1 MSRKTNRDDLH
12 ADVDVREASAILP
25 RVSRSKRQLLCLLS
39 ALVALTA
46 LASTAANRVVYIPY
60 SDAKLILEAMEEALP
75 AELRGVA
82 SEKRESVWAEWVKTR
97 DAQIRERLTRG
108 DEDTLVNFLL
118 FGTSFTR
125 VARLTSAQPR
135 ALEQESKA
143 GAQREGAASFRELLE
158 TRIQD
163 LIKGIAA
170 PGNNERLIF
179 AGQVVQRA
187 GIDIST
193 AAGRARAQTYL
204 YESIHRN
211 IKEQNSYQERL
222 AEAAKLNDPTEEF
235 AERSKLYRERGLS
248 LDTSLPPDYA
258 LEVALAAM
266 RDQKL
271 LARGSVRRV
280 GIIGPGL
287 DFTDK
292 HEGYDFYPTQ
302 TLQPFAVLDSLLR
315 MGLAR
320 ADGIEMDTLDL
331 SARVNEHVRR
341 ARAAAA
347 AGRAYTLQVPRDP
360 EWKWKPELAAYW
372 ERFGDQIGERVK
384 PVAVPA
390 ALRSIELRATRV
402 RPEIVR
408 RLRPLDVDIVL
419 QRELAPEDAKFDLL
433 IATNILVYYDAF
445 EQSLAL
451 ANIAA
456 MLRPGGYLL
465 TNSLLLELPGSKM
478 KAGDYVSV
486 EYSDRRADGD
496 RILWYRREN

>member
-1 MSRKTNRDDLH
+1 M
-12 ADVDVREASAILP
+12 
-25 RVSRSKRQLLCLLS
+25 
-39 ALVALTA
+39 
-46 LASTAANRVVYIPY
+46 
-60 SDAKLILEAMEEALP
+60 
-75 AELRGVA
+75 
-82 SEKRESVWAEWVKTR
+82 VK
-97 DAQIRERLTRG
+97 
-108 DEDTLVNFLL
+108 
-118 FGTSFTR
+118 
-125 VARLTSAQPR
+125 
-135 ALEQESKA
+135 
-143 GAQREGAASFRELLE
+143 
-158 TRIQD
+158 
-163 LIKGIAA
+163 
-170 PGNNERLIF
+170 
-179 AGQVVQRA
+179 RA

-211 IKEQNSYQERL
+211 IKEQNSYQETL

-315 MGLAR
+315 LGLAR

-347 AGRAYTLQVPRDP
+347 AGRGYTLQVPRDP
-360 EWKWKPELAAYW
+360 GWKWKPELAAYW

-390 ALRSIELRATRV
+390 ALRSIELRAVRV

-419 QRELAPEDAKFDLL
+419 QSEAAAEDAKFDLL

-465 TNSLLLELPGSKM
+465 TNNLLLELPFSKM
-478 KAGDYVSV
+478 KGGEYVSV